1 MNDEKWLNLSDVELE
16 DFEAINRANEDWKDS
31 GLPGQFTFV
40 SDEVL
45 KEAFNRGA
53 WRGGFALAGGIAA
66 GILIGKVVGWFKD

>member
-16 DFEAINRANEDWKDS
+16 DFEAIDRAVEDWKDS

-45 KEAFNRGA
+45 KEAFNRGV
-53 WRGGFALAGGIAA
+53 WRGGLALVGGIAA
-66 GILIGKVVGWFKD
+66 GVLIGKVVGWFED